1 MAELTNQYQGQGLE
15 EIYAGNDLPE
25 GTKQWRHTA
34 RAINFRNRVSNVV
47 NHNFSDEEID
57 EYELTEAINNHP
69 LAKRPTNIRS
79 KLAYKE
85 ILSNL
90 KPTKRYLLPG
100 QCVVFEYLEPK
111 YKEELEYYD
120 RTPFTLFLGITK
132 TKDDT
137 IREIGLNLHYFPP
150 FTRAKILNQ
159 TYEAFKPYFQKY
171 FNNPS
176 KKPNTVISW
185 DALQHIMK
193 KNSKLAFGI
202 KMYIPVLR
210 SKSFVLPTKYL
221 STAFYTEGHFS
232 KATLQQIF
240 RFWRE
245 FKK

>member
-15 EIYAGNDLPE
+15 EIYAGNDLPS
-25 GTKQWRHTA
+25 GTSQWRHTA
-34 RAINFRNRVSNVV
+34 RAVNFRNRVSNVV
-47 NHNFSDEEID
+47 NHNFTDDEID
-57 EYELTEAINNHP
+57 EYELNEAISNHP
-69 LAKRPTNIRS
+69 LARRPTNIRS

-90 KPTKRYLLPG
+90 KPTKKYLLPG

-185 DALQHIMK
+185 DALKHIMK
-193 KNSKLAFGI
+193 SNSKLAFGI

-240 RFWRE
+240 RFWRQ
-245 FKK
+245 F